1 MPTCKDCIHYEP
13 CKDSY
18 YNAEQLSRFPLG
30 FLEKENAEK
39 NCAFFKD
46 RSKFVELQCK
56 PGDIV
61 YHYCDELH
69 EILEYTIYCVNVF
82 REKAIT
88 YQADAYDEEN
98 DEALS
103 EIGFE
108 TEDIGRD
115 VFLTRKEAE
124 QALKE
129 REKEWNHK
137 KLLTT

>member
-1 MPTCKDCIHYEP
+1 MPNCEDCIHWEP
-13 CKDSY
+13 CKAMAY
-18 YNAEQLSRFPLG
+18 AWRKIEGTHYPL
-30 FLEKENAEK
+30 NAEK
-39 NCAFFKD
+39 CEFFKE

-82 REKAIT
+82 RENGIT
-88 YQADAYDEEN
+88 YHSESYDEEN
-98 DEALS
+98 DKALS

-108 TEDIGRD
+108 PEDIGRD
-115 VFLTRKEAE
+115 VFFTREEAE

-129 REKEWNHK
+129 RETDEAKTSN
-137 KLLTT
+137 

>member
-1 MPTCKDCIHYEP
+1 MSICKDCTRIEICTHYVKLLSKSEGI
-13 CKDSY
+13 DFD
-18 YNAEQLSRFPLG
+18 NAIEQYC
-30 FLEKENAEK
+30 EKAEADK
-39 NCAFFKD
+39 CEYFQD
-46 RSKFVELQCK
+46 RSKVVELQCK

-69 EILEYTIYCVNVF
+69 KILDYTVYCINLF
-82 REKAIT
+82 RENAIT

-108 TEDIGRD
+108 PEDIGRD

-129 REKEWNHK
+129 REKE
-137 KLLTT
+137 

>member
-18 YNAEQLSRFPLG
+18 YNAEQLSRLPFG

-39 NCAFFKD
+39 YCAFFED

-69 EILEYTIYCVNVF
+69 EILEYTIYCVNLF
-82 REKAIT
+82 RDNGIT
-88 YQADAYDEEN
+88 YHADACDEEN
-98 DEALS
+98 AEALS
-103 EIGFE
+103 DIGFE
-108 TEDIGRD
+108 PEDIGRD
-115 VFLTRKEAE
+115 VFLTREEAE
-124 QALKE
+124 RELKGNNN
-129 REKEWNHK
+129 EKNN
-137 KLLTT
+137 